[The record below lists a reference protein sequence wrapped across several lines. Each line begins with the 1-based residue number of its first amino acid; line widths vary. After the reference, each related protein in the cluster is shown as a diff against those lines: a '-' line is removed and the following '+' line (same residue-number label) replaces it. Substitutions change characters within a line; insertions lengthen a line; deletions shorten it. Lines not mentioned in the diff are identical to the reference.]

1 MLTQDWAILIMAKVS
16 GQIWTFGG
24 FPHMPGREYNFT
36 WSPLPPT
43 YNAENPVIAISTE
56 FQKKK
61 NFKKLLL
68 SFNIDLDRE
77 ME

>member
-1 MLTQDWAILIMAKVS
+1 MRIKLYLVS
-16 GQIWTFGG
+16 PT
-24 FPHMPGREYNFT
+24 
-36 WSPLPPT
+36 PT

-61 NFKKLLL
+61 NFKKSLP

-77 ME
+77 GEQPLLLKGIVVLFSTLVVK